1 MAPTEMTQN
10 GPPLYQALGTP
21 PDSPSLSPSH
31 PFTLTDVQQ
40 FIDMVKAIV
49 AMDNVP
55 NGLNP
60 HCHCSKTPF
69 NSPAIQTSS
78 PSVTRE
84 DLKQLL
90 LEVIQGKSNLQ
101 DSVKVAKDDKLG
113 DAEPKK
119 EIARAS
125 KLEFKTVN
133 EVYVSNIRKMIKL
146 TVPKL
151 ERYKAQVRNC

>member
-1 MAPTEMTQN
+1 MFLN
-10 GPPLYQALGTP
+10 
-21 PDSPSLSPSH
+21 
-31 PFTLTDVQQ
+31 VQQ

-78 PSVTRE
+78 LSVTRE

-113 DAEPKK
+113 DALPKK
-119 EIARAS
+119 EIARGS
-125 KLEFKTVN
+125 KLKFKTVN
-133 EVYVSNIRKMIKL
+133 KVYVSNTSKMIKL
-146 TVPKL
+146 TVS
-151 ERYKAQVRNC
+151 

>member
-10 GPPLYQALGTP
+10 GPPLYQANLGTP

-49 AMDNVP
+49 TMDNVP

-78 PSVTRE
+78 PPVTRE

-90 LEVIQGKSNLQ
+90 LEAIQEEAQ
-101 DSVKVAKDDKLG
+101 PAPVKMKVPLFYR
-113 DAEPKK
+113 AET
-119 EIARAS
+119 E
-125 KLEFKTVN
+125 
-133 EVYVSNIRKMIKL
+133 
-146 TVPKL
+146 
-151 ERYKAQVRNC
+151 

>member
-31 PFTLTDVQQ
+31 PFTLTDFEQ
-40 FIDMVKAIV
+40 FIDTVKAIV

-55 NGLNP
+55 NGLNL

-69 NSPAIQTSS
+69 NSPDIQTSS

-90 LEVIQGKSNLQ
+90 LEVI
-101 DSVKVAKDDKLG
+101 
-113 DAEPKK
+113 
-119 EIARAS
+119 
-125 KLEFKTVN
+125 
-133 EVYVSNIRKMIKL
+133 
-146 TVPKL
+146 
-151 ERYKAQVRNC
+151 

>member
-10 GPPLYQALGTP
+10 GPPLHQTCPGTP
-21 PDSPSLSPSH
+21 PNSPGLALQQH
-31 PFTLTDVQQ
+31 PFTLTDVQH

-49 AMDNVP
+49 AMQNVP

-60 HCHCSKTPF
+60 YCHCSQTPS
-69 NSPAIQTSS
+69 NNPTIQIPSP
-78 PSVTRE
+78 PVTWE

-90 LEVIQGKSNLQ
+90 LEAIQGKSNPQ
-101 DSVKVAKDDKLG
+101 SSAKAAKDDKL
-113 DAEPKK
+113 EYVKPEK

-133 EVYVSNIRKMIKL
+133 EVYVSNTSEMMKL
-146 TVPKL
+146 TVSQL
-151 ERYKAQVRNC
+151 ER